1 MFVYSWE
8 ARPQNRP
15 PLGND
20 ISRLGSEL
28 LRIPVTRLHNVYEY
42 SRIDILDH
50 RIQNTDRPW
59 IIHIWHHGI
68 FMESGAY
75 LPLQVV
81 VKPWFPLIFQAIH
94 GKCCRRQW
102 RKIAF
107 GSRRQFPTPKWVR
120 HYQCVLDSQ
129 IATGAKFTWNLGHQL
144 FIVIP
149 FCQYMSY
156 ILSYCFSA
164 SLVTIWDHEICWF
177 LINDRRYQEIFGFVW
192 K

>member
-28 LRIPVTRLHNVYEY
+28 LRIPVTRLHNIYEY
-42 SRIDILDH
+42 SRIDILD
-50 RIQNTDRPW
+50 IEFKTLTV
-59 IIHIWHHGI
+59 HGLSTYDI
-68 FMESGAY
+68 VVSSMESGAY

-81 VKPWFPLIFQAIH
+81 VKPYGFPLIFQAIH
-94 GKCCRRQW
+94 GKCSRRQW
-102 RKIAF
+102 RKIAS
-107 GSRRQFPTPKWVR
+107 GSRRQFPTPKWV
-120 HYQCVLDSQ
+120 QQ
-129 IATGAKFTWNLGHQL
+129 IATKITVEFRTS
-144 FIVIP
+144 VIHSSSFLP
-149 FCQYMSY
+149 IYVIY

>member
-1 MFVYSWE
+1 MDYPHMTSWY
-8 ARPQNRP
+8 
-15 PLGND
+15 L
-20 ISRLGSEL
+20 
-28 LRIPVTRLHNVYEY
+28 
-42 SRIDILDH
+42 
-50 RIQNTDRPW
+50 
-59 IIHIWHHGI
+59 HGI
-68 FMESGAY
+68 WCVFTPTSRGKTMVSAD
-75 LPLQVV
+75 
-81 VKPWFPLIFQAIH
+81 FPRIH

-156 ILSYCFSA
+156 IYCHIVSPRRLWQSGTMKYVDFSLMTEDTKKSSALSENRVPW
-164 SLVTIWDHEICWF
+164 VTHRVADLLFW
-177 LINDRRYQEIFGFVW
+177 GP
-192 K
+192 